1 MSCAKSGVPK
11 KGAKI
16 PKVSEHDVPKHSEI
30 FAHFFGKCTGGWGG
44 GWEHS
49 ANVLSEGDTFT
60 KDSTRFT
67 NAQWFAHRAS
77 AAALALA

>member
-44 GWEHS
+44 GGDIFFS
-49 ANVLSEGDTFT
+49 TPFSENLQKSGHARTPLNGS
-60 KDSTRFT
+60 KS
-67 NAQWFAHRAS
+67 
-77 AAALALA
+77 

>member
-1 MSCAKSGVPK
+1 
-11 KGAKI
+11 
-16 PKVSEHDVPKHSEI
+16 
-30 FAHFFGKCTGGWGG
+30 
-44 GWEHS
+44 
-49 ANVLSEGDTFT
+49 VLSEGDTFT